1 MLFTPP
7 SDIYFQ
13 TLVAETTGGDA
24 YENAV
29 KQVHDHLHALAD
41 AAHLSRKLVSI
52 GPCGDKRRE
61 QKNVHL
67 SNVIECKVRHAIM
80 TPTKLR
86 LAPISP
92 KTIAIAAS
100 EETIRES
107 EKWWVVKTIA
117 RTDVKPRGWSQVTIA
132 RDDTFSSHLG

>member
-7 SDIYFQ
+7 SDLYLQ
-13 TLVAETTGGDA
+13 ALVAETTGRDA
-24 YENAV
+24 YEDAE
-29 KQVHDHLHALAD
+29 KQVRDCLHALVD

-52 GPCGDKRRE
+52 GPCGDKTRE
-61 QKNVHL
+61 LKNIPL
-67 SNVIECKVRHAIM
+67 SNFMKRKVRHAIM

-100 EETIRES
+100 EETIREL
-107 EKWWVVKTIA
+107 EKWWVLTSIA
-117 RTDVKPRGWSQVTIA
+117 RTDVKPRGWGLSDNCT
-132 RDDTFSSHLG
+132 

>member
-7 SDIYFQ
+7 SDLYFQ
-13 TLVAETTGGDA
+13 ALAAETTGRDA

-29 KQVHDHLHALAD
+29 KQVHDHLHALVD
-41 AAHLSRKLVSI
+41 AAHLLRKLVSI

-61 QKNVHL
+61 QKNVHF
-67 SNVIECKVRHAIM
+67 SNVIKRKVRHAIM

-100 EETIRES
+100 EETIREL

-117 RTDVKPRGWSQVTIA
+117 RTGCETAKLRWGRSDNCT
-132 RDDTFSSHLG
+132 